1 MSETESGSSSRAR
14 VLIVDDDD
22 NTLEILQRWLAK
34 EGYTTVSAS
43 DGQECLDIL
52 EKDTFDIV
60 LLDVMMPKVDGLQV
74 CERMRENPSW
84 RSTPV
89 ILLTAKDDMET
100 RTRGMALGVSEYLT
114 KPINKVELYARL
126 RAQANSRE
134 LDRRMDRTA
143 AALADIEKD

>member
-1 MSETESGSSSRAR
+1 MSETESGSRTSAR

-43 DGQECLDIL
+43 DGQQCLEIL

-74 CERMRENPSW
+74 CERMRDNPSW
-84 RSTPV
+84 RTTPV

-114 KPINKVELYARL
+114 KPINKQELYARL

-143 AALADIEKD
+143 AALADIENE